1 MCHKAHGTA
10 FGTYYYVKTGD
21 FNWVNDWARTKRE
34 LPDNRETELLLQ
46 NLA

>member
-1 MCHKAHGTA
+1 MCRKAYGAA

-21 FNWVNDWARTKRE
+21 FNWVNNRARAKRE
-34 LPDNRETELLLQ
+34 LPDNRITEFLLQ